1 MYSKQYLRQ
10 VAMLL
15 QCLPAISRQ
24 EKFALMGGTAINYFV
39 LNMPRLSVD
48 IDLKYLP
55 IEDRKTS
62 LLSIETGL
70 EEIIKNIQHYHP
82 EYKVKPV
89 KSRETNTLYKVNI
102 YHENIMVKIEVNTV
116 KRGVL
121 FPIRHSKVNLKVSD
135 VFEIYPPS
143 VPVLT
148 EAELYAGKI
157 CAALSRQHPRDLFDI
172 HLLLNNGKITPE
184 IQQAFVC
191 YLASDSR
198 PIHELLAPNLIDI
211 RELFNREFKQ
221 MTETSITIETLIDA
235 REQLIR
241 ILQQSLTKNERQFLL
256 SIKKGEPNYELMPF
270 PQLINMPGLQWKLIN
285 IKQMDKAKR
294 AKMLNKLRDVL
305 KL

>member
-157 CAALSRQHPRDLFDI
+157 CAALSRQHL
-172 HLLLNNGKITPE
+172 
-184 IQQAFVC
+184 
-191 YLASDSR
+191 
-198 PIHELLAPNLIDI
+198 
-211 RELFNREFKQ
+211 
-221 MTETSITIETLIDA
+221 
-235 REQLIR
+235 
-241 ILQQSLTKNERQFLL
+241 
-256 SIKKGEPNYELMPF
+256 
-270 PQLINMPGLQWKLIN
+270 
-285 IKQMDKAKR
+285 
-294 AKMLNKLRDVL
+294 
-305 KL
+305 